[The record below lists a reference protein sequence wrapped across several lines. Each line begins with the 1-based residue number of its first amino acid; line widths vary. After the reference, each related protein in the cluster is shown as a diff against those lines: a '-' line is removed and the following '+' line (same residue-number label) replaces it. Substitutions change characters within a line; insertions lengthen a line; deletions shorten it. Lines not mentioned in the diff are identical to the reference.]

1 MRRFSIAMA
10 LALATASALLPAAAG
25 ALGSRPAG
33 GPADEPA
40 RGLVHRDLRE
50 AGATGPCPSGF
61 ELGDPA
67 SGRCTHGP
75 DPAPAGVDVRLAR
88 SAAELAAETASTA
101 AGTAAGIACVDDG
114 TSGKRVQAIYAV
126 ASNRTDRFATMAPLI
141 PVWAA
146 NVDAVF
152 AASAAETGGERHV
165 RWVTNPDCT
174 LNVLRV
180 VLSPSGDDSIDN
192 TEDELAA
199 LGYTRTDRK
208 YLVWTDDNLYCGIA
222 GIYGDD
228 RPTQDNRNNGVSGA
242 APLVGRVDSGCWG
255 RTQSVEAHELVHML
269 GGVQLSAPH
278 ATAGWHCDDEY
289 DRMCYY
295 DDPSTILTYVCPSS
309 HEALLDCGHD
319 DYFSTAP
326 ATGSYL
332 ATHWNSADSSF
343 LSSAAVPVVA
353 PPPPPPDTT
362 PPAVPSGLAASPGV
376 GVIGLSWNQVSDA
389 GLAGYR
395 ILRDGATVYSGASTA
410 FTDTGLTSGV
420 AYTYTVSAV
429 DAVGNRSAESAP
441 VGAVPVAPT
450 VVPATT
456 STPVAPVA
464 TVGPALASTGGYRL
478 VGADGRSFGFGEAGP
493 LAGTGALPVDP
504 AAPVVDAAATP
515 DGTGAWAVTAA
526 GAVLTLGPARHL
538 GSLAGARLNKPIVGI
553 AATPSGNGYWL
564 VASDGGIFAFGDAR
578 FAGST
583 GAISLNQPIVGMGST
598 PTGNGYWLV
607 ASDGGIF
614 AFGDARFFGSTGAIK
629 LNKPVVGMASTPSG
643 RGYWLVASD
652 GGIFA
657 FGDAKFFGSTGAIK
671 LNQPI
676 VAMVVSGTGLGY
688 RFVASDGGVFCFG
701 DARFLGSAANQGVT
715 ITAMAAPAR

>member
-1 MRRFSIAMA
+1 MRKFSIAIG
-10 LALATASALLPAAAG
+10 LALVTASALLPAASAG
-25 ALGSRPAG
+25 AFGSRPAG
-33 GPADEPA
+33 GPADNPA

-50 AGATGPCPSGF
+50 ARATGPCPSGF

-75 DPAPAGVDVRLAR
+75 DPAPAGVDVRRVR
-88 SAAELAAETASTA
+88 SVAELAAETASTPA
-101 AGTAAGIACVDDG
+101 ETAAGIACIDDG
-114 TSGKRVQAIYAV
+114 TSGNRVQAIYAV
-126 ASNRTDRFATMAPLI
+126 ASNRTDRFATVAPLI

-180 VLSPSGDDSIDN
+180 VLSPTGDDSIDN
-192 TEDELAA
+192 TESELAA
-199 LGYTRTDRK
+199 KGFNRSDRK
-208 YLVWTDDNLYCGIA
+208 YLVWTDDTLYCGIA

-228 RPTQDNRNNGVSGA
+228 RPTQDNRNNGVA
-242 APLVGRVDSGCWG
+242 RVPALVGRVDSGCWG

-269 GGVQLSAPH
+269 GGVQLSAPN

-289 DRMCYY
+289 DRMCYK

-326 ATGSYL
+326 AAGSYL
-332 ATHWNSADSSF
+332 ATHWNTADSSF
-343 LSSAAVPVVA
+343 LSSSATVPVVS
-353 PPPPPPDTT
+353 PPPPAPDTT
-362 PPAVPSGLAASPGV
+362 PPPVPGGLTASPGTEAV
-376 GVIGLSWNQVSDA
+376 GLSWNAVSAPD
-389 GLAGYR
+389 LAGYR
-395 ILRDGATVYSGASTA
+395 LLRNGAPVYEGASTA
-410 FTDTGLTSGV
+410 FTDTGLTGGV
-420 AYTYTVSAV
+420 TYTYTVSAS

-441 VGAVPVAPT
+441 VGAVPGSPA
-450 VVPATT
+450 VVPAT
-456 STPVAPVA
+456 SPPPAAPA
-464 TVGPALASTGGYRL
+464 TTGGPAVTSTGGYRL
-478 VGADGRSFGFGEAGP
+478 VGADGRSFGFGESGP
-493 LAGTGALPVDP
+493 LGSTGALPVDP

-538 GSLAGARLNKPIVGI
+538 GSLAGARLNRPIVGI

-578 FAGST
+578 F
-583 GAISLNQPIVGMGST
+583 L
-598 PTGNGYWLV
+598 
-607 ASDGGIF
+607 
-614 AFGDARFFGSTGAIK
+614 
-629 LNKPVVGMASTPSG
+629 
-643 RGYWLVASD
+643 
-652 GGIFA
+652 
-657 FGDAKFFGSTGAIK
+657 GSTGAIK

-676 VAMVVSGTGLGY
+676 V
-688 RFVASDGGVFCFG
+688 
-701 DARFLGSAANQGVT
+701 
-715 ITAMAAPAR
+715 